1 MYRLFFQV
9 RINLVVKW
17 YNIYFYYSISVAY
30 DPYIER
36 AVPYMLKWFF
46 PKPKISDCRLLFF
59 SNGCNYASLIWLLH
73 GFKVSKPIENHP
85 LDYTM
90 QKDFFQFP
98 FLIDKPICI
107 RIESLFLTI
116 HLLDRRHYFVVE
128 SNQVRL
134 AWFAFSKFMLALV
147 KHLLHL
153 ICSVP
158 QEFKMGKLYILDMYG
173 TRKRFG
179 VCCLI

>member
-116 HLLDRRHYFVVE
+116 HLLDRRHYFVSSVRSDWHDLPSVNSCWLWSSTFCVWFVVCLKSLKWE
-128 SNQVRL
+128 S
-134 AWFAFSKFMLALV
+134 FTS
-147 KHLLHL
+147 
-153 ICSVP
+153 
-158 QEFKMGKLYILDMYG
+158 
-173 TRKRFG
+173 
-179 VCCLI
+179 